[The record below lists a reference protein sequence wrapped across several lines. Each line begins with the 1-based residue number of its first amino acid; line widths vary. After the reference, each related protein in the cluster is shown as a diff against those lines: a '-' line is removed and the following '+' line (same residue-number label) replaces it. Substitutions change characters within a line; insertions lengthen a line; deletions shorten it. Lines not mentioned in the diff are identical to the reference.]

1 MRENDDCVYVL
12 AAWLLKYQRG
22 RWWIARRQ
30 DRHAVKMRWHGPY
43 RSLRL
48 AARQV
53 VPHPAKGSNTTSSRA
68 EKRSISQ
75 RMSGTGFSFG

>member
-1 MRENDDCVYVL
+1 VTRENDDCVYVL

-48 AARQV
+48 AALAIGNKLASEGLDR
-53 VPHPAKGSNTTSSRA
+53 H
-68 EKRSISQ
+68 
-75 RMSGTGFSFG
+75 GFRLRP